1 MNSAQACRR
10 AARLKSTAPVWLMVL
25 AVAVAAA
32 AAAAPAA
39 QSNDIPSHQ
48 DLKYPPLPAVRLP
61 DVASHT
67 LANGMKLYLLED
79 HELPLI
85 SGTALVRTGN
95 LFDPK
100 DKVGL
105 AAITGE
111 VMRSGG
117 AGAKT
122 GDEIDEQLENIAAAV
137 EASIGET
144 SGSASFRCLKENI
157 EEVLAVFKDV
167 LTRPAFRED
176 KLELAKTQY
185 RSLISRRND
194 DASAI
199 ASREFSEILYGRDN
213 PYGWRMEYEHIDN
226 IGRDDLVAF
235 HRRYFFPANV
245 MLAVQGDFDPVE
257 MKARIEKL
265 FADWTVSQA
274 PVPAFPDVKAAPAP
288 QTFLAVK
295 EDVNQTFLRL
305 GHLGGRLDDANYPAL
320 AVMADILGG
329 GFSSRLF
336 KKIRTELGYAY
347 GVSANWGANYQHPGV
362 FTVSSST
369 KAGSTVAT
377 IGAVLAE
384 IERIRTQEVTDEELA
399 TAKDTVLNS
408 FVFNFDSPSKTLNRL
423 IRYEYFGYP
432 RDFIFQ
438 YQKAVARVTK
448 ADVLRVA
455 RQYLDPERFT
465 LVAVGNPKQF
475 DQPLAS
481 IGRPV
486 VNVDLTIPQPR
497 QEAATASDASR
508 AAGKLILAKLQSAVG
523 GAEKLASVKDSTH
536 ISDVQVQTPQGA
548 MLVKQTA
555 QWLAPS
561 TFRQVQ
567 ALPFGEMTAFFDGA
581 SGWLAAPQGVQPLPP
596 PVIQQVRSNLLRNPF
611 RLWLADRIEDLT
623 VNAVS
628 TDAIEVSDGHGQV
641 VRLEI
646 DPSTGLP
653 LRQSYQTV
661 QMAGAPAKMEDSFA
675 DWREVGGLKFP
686 FKVTVTRE
694 GQPFADVTVR
704 EIKLN
709 SGLSGEVL
717 SRKP

>member
-10 AARLKSTAPVWLMVL
+10 AARLRLTAPAWLMVL
-25 AVAVAAA
+25 AVAVTATAV
-32 AAAAPAA
+32 AAPAA
-39 QSNDIPSHQ
+39 QSSGIPSHQ

-61 DVASHT
+61 DVASYT

-85 SGTALVRTGN
+85 SGAALVRTGN

-117 AGAKT
+117 TGAKT

-157 EEVLAVFKDV
+157 DEVLAVFKDV
-167 LTRPAFRED
+167 LTGPAFRED

-194 DASAI
+194 DASGI

-245 MLAVQGDFDPVE
+245 MLAVQGDFDPAE

-274 PVPAFPDVKAAPAP
+274 PVPAFPDVQAAPTP
-288 QTFLAVK
+288 RTFLAVK
-295 EDVNQTFLRL
+295 EDINQTFLRL
-305 GHLGGRLDDANYPAL
+305 GHLGGRLDDADYPAL

-347 GVSANWGANYQHPGV
+347 GVSAYWGANYQHPGV
-362 FTVSSST
+362 FSVSSST

-384 IERIRTQEVTDEELA
+384 IERIRTREVTDEELA

-423 IRYEYFGYP
+423 IRYEYFSYP

-438 YQKAVARVTK
+438 YQKAVAGVTK

-465 LVAVGNPKQF
+465 LVAVGNPKEF

-481 IGRPV
+481 AGRPV

-523 GAEKLASVKDSTH
+523 GAEKLAAVKDSTH
-536 ISDVQVQTPQGA
+536 VSEVQVQTPQGA
-548 MLVKQTA
+548 MQVKQTA

-581 SGWLAAPQGVQPLPP
+581 SGWLAAPQGVQPMPP
-596 PVIQQVRSNLLRNPF
+596 PVIQQVRSSLLRNPF
-611 RLWLADRIEDLT
+611 RLWLADRIEGLT

-628 TDAIEVSDGHGQV
+628 TEAIEVSDGHGQV

-694 GQPFADVTVR
+694 GQPFADVTVQ

-709 SGLSGEVL
+709 SGLSGEAL